1 MAKQRKT
8 TKNENS
14 ETTKR
19 YSSHSINFNNTI
31 VTITNLKGEVIPGRQ
46 VVVGLKALVNQRRLL
61 LRQPLKQRRVNQWI
75 KD

>member
-1 MAKQRKT
+1 
-8 TKNENS
+8 
-14 ETTKR
+14 
-19 YSSHSINFNNTI
+19 
-31 VTITNLKGEVIPGRQ
+31 LKEKLSPGRQQ

>member
-1 MAKQRKT
+1 MKTAKLPKGIVHIQSTLT
-8 TKNENS
+8 TQCNYYKFERRS
-14 ETTKR
+14 
-19 YSSHSINFNNTI
+19 Y
-31 VTITNLKGEVIPGRQ
+31 PGRQQ